1 MSTAAAPEQV
11 DYEPLTP
18 VGVERK
24 LRNLVNRLAA
34 AQAALAD
41 IRDTEV
47 AAKHTFERAHRRALL
62 SSDCP
67 KVTRGGFTTAERDA
81 WVENQCATEREAF
94 DLAEARR
101 KAAEDH
107 LRTLRDQSVIVATLA
122 KSVNLAYSMAG
133 SGAR

>member
-1 MSTAAAPEQV
+1 MTAVPDV
-11 DYEPLTP
+11 YEPLTP

-24 LRNLVNRLAA
+24 LRTLVNQLTA
-34 AQAALAD
+34 AQSTLAGL
-41 IRDTEV
+41 RDAEV
-47 AAKHTFERAHRRALL
+47 SAKHLFERAHRAALL
-62 SSDCP
+62 SADCP

-81 WVENQCATEREAF
+81 WVEQRCVSEREAF
-94 DLAEARR
+94 DIAEARR

-133 SGAR
+133 SGER